1 MSVPGVGRVVAAI
14 PALPVGD
21 ARQEAFERS
30 LATQVGKAL
39 PVAVLAKLADGSFL
53 VRVADQNAR
62 MALPPGTLPG
72 TEVPMTLVSTQ
83 PRAAF
88 QLTPGQG
95 QLLHPT
101 LIYQELGEARAPG
114 AGALAAARA
123 NPGTAPGSA
132 ADAQGAQA
140 DPRNAQ
146 VSLSEA
152 GRMLGRI
159 LASAQGQAGQ
169 PQAIQAAT
177 PLAGPGT
184 PEPARLAQ
192 ALEGAIAQ
200 SGLFY
205 ESHVAEWA
213 EGKRA
218 LPELMREPQM
228 QRALADAPAKTAS
241 AETDPAAAQLINQQL
256 AAHEQGRVAW
266 QGQVWPGQ
274 DMHWE
279 IHKDAPEGGARG
291 GDADAEP
298 GWRSGLRLRFAGL
311 GEIAA
316 TLVIAGDQLHIQLK
330 AESGETSAV
339 LRARA
344 GELAAALGA
353 AGSPLASLDISSAA
367 DVGGGD
373 GR

>member
-1 MSVPGVGRVVAAI
+1 MSVPGVGRVAAAI

-21 ARQEAFERS
+21 PRQEAFERA
-30 LATQVGKAL
+30 LATQVGKSM

-72 TEVPMTLVSTQ
+72 TEVPMTLVGTQ

-101 LIYQELGEARAPG
+101 LIYQELGDFRAN
-114 AGALAAARA
+114 AASALAAAR
-123 NPGTAPGSA
+123 T
-132 ADAQGAQA
+132 AQGAAPQGGQPA
-140 DPRNAQ
+140 DPRNAH
-146 VSLSEA
+146 VSLSDA
-152 GRMLGRI
+152 GRMLGQI
-159 LASAQGQAGQ
+159 LTAAQGQPGAA
-169 PQAIQAAT
+169 QAIRAPA
-177 PLAGPGT
+177 PLAGAGA

-192 ALEGAIAQ
+192 ALEGAIAH

-213 EGKRA
+213 EGKRG
-218 LPELMREPQM
+218 LTELMREPQM
-228 QRALADAPAKTAS
+228 QRALADGLAKTVT
-241 AETDPAAAQLINQQL
+241 AEADPAAAQLINQQL
-256 AAHEQGRVAW
+256 TAHEQGRVAW

-274 DMHWE
+274 DMQWE

-291 GDADAEP
+291 GEDGEP
-298 GWRSGLRLRFAGL
+298 SWRSGLRLRFAGL

-316 TLVIAGDQLHIQLK
+316 TIVIAGDQLHIQLK
-330 AESGETSAV
+330 ADSLDTGAV
-339 LRARA
+339 LRARS

-353 AGSPLASLDISSAA
+353 AGSPLASLDIRA
-367 DVGGGD
+367 GGEGD
-373 GR
+373 RNG